1 MTAATVSSF
10 SIVFICL
17 LFGIALLAAWQAFG
31 LKRYAMLW
39 ALSFIAAAVGHG
51 MRIGTPLVWPAA
63 VPFFAMLACHTSVAS
78 FTLLAA
84 GFRSRA
90 QRSHWPVT
98 LLWLVSTLLLLGFW
112 ILDVDGWRTSLR
124 IITGLADAAMIAVII
139 ATLGNRGLRV
149 LLVQA
154 LLAIYGLYAASVGLA
169 AWLAKSGGT
178 AGESFFV
185 MVLSIGTPTG
195 MIGTGVMTL
204 LMVSADL
211 ARDLREQ
218 AIRDPLTGLLNRRGL
233 EERISELH
241 RRSGSRNPT
250 IVALADLD
258 RFKAIN
264 DRLGHAVGDAVLQRF
279 ARLLEERFGTLG
291 PVARI
296 GGEEFVLLLP
306 DVPLAEARR
315 RIEALHA
322 EIPASYP
329 DIATDHPVTASFG
342 LTEHAQGEPFQQAL
356 SRADAAL
363 YRSKA
368 AGRNWVTYLDR
379 ASQAAE

>member
-1 MTAATVSSF
+1 MTAAAISSF
-10 SIVFICL
+10 SIVIICL
-17 LFGIALLAAWQAFG
+17 LFGIFLLAAWQAFG

-63 VPFFAMLACHTSVAS
+63 VPFFAMLACHTSIAS

-90 QRSHWPVT
+90 RRSHWPVT

-112 ILDVDGWRTSLR
+112 ILDVSGWRTSLR
-124 IITGLADAAMIAVII
+124 IITGLGDAAMIAVIV
-139 ATLGNRGLRV
+139 ATLGRGSAR
-149 LLVQA
+149 LLVVQG

-233 EERISELH
+233 EERLGELH
-241 RRSGSRNPT
+241 RKSGRHAT
-250 IVALADLD
+250 IIALADLD

-264 DRLGHAVGDAVLQRF
+264 DRLGHAVGDEVLKRF
-279 ARLLEERFGTLG
+279 PRLLEERVGALG
-291 PVARI
+291 PVARM
-296 GGEEFVLLLP
+296 GGEEFLLLMP
-306 DVPLAEARR
+306 DIAPAEARR
-315 RIEALHA
+315 RIDTLHA
-322 EIPASYP
+322 KIPVHFP
-329 DIATDHPVTASFG
+329 DIASDHPVTASFG
-342 LTEHAQGEPFQQAL
+342 VTEHAQREPFQHAL

-363 YRSKA
+363 
-368 AGRNWVTYLDR
+368 
-379 ASQAAE
+379 